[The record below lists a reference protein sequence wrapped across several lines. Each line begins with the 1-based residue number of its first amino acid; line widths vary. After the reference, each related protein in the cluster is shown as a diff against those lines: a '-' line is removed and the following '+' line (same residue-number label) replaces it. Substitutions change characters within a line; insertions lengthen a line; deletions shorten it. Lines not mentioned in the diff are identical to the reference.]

1 MALHWI
7 LVRFAHAQTLHSL
20 IADGGYR
27 FTKLGR
33 EKWLS
38 LMVNSS
44 LGPGCADEGFNA
56 RMNKHRVRI
65 GMVAGE
71 KCPPLSRASLIG
83 FGSTGNYSCGNF
95 KGDNVSKM
103 KYTPSFG
110 YILVQ

>member
-1 MALHWI
+1 M
-7 LVRFAHAQTLHSL
+7 
-20 IADGGYR
+20 
-27 FTKLGR
+27 K
-33 EKWLS
+33 
-38 LMVNSS
+38 NSS
-44 LGPGCADEGFNA
+44 LGLGCADEGFNPS
-56 RMNKHRVRI
+56 MNKHRVRI

-71 KCPPLSRASLIG
+71 KCLSPSRVSLIG